1 MGYRTSVQASTGLSP
16 YEMLFGLNPIVPPAS
31 RDKWGDDVDF
41 LDHPD
46 KALESFARRGEL
58 MKEHCL
64 TAGGNLKIAQHR
76 DTLRYAKIRGGGYTP
91 KVRKFE
97 VGQYIYVRRLKEV
110 KGGLAPISKPSIL
123 RVKVVEKHGVL
134 ICEGKC
140 AGTIKV
146 NVAQCAPCHLPN
158 LDPRLDPQ
166 QGLG

>member
-1 MGYRTSVQASTGLSP
+1 
-16 YEMLFGLNPIVPPAS
+16 MLFGLNPIVPPAS

-97 VGQYIYVRRLKEV
+97 VGQYVYVRRLKEV
-110 KGGLAPISKPSIL
+110 KGGLTPISKPSIL
-123 RVKVVEKHGVL
+123 RIKVVEKH
-134 ICEGKC
+134 
-140 AGTIKV
+140 
-146 NVAQCAPCHLPN
+146 
-158 LDPRLDPQ
+158 
-166 QGLG
+166 